1 MPLRKTIR
9 NIAPS
14 KWGGCPALSIFH
26 LMNGTRILVI
36 DDEPDLREILQFNLE
51 QAGYLVD
58 TADSAEAAMQV
69 LTPQHALLL
78 LDVMMGGMSGFQFA
92 EVLRKQQN
100 DVPIIFLTAKD
111 TAADLLKGFQ
121 TGADDYIA
129 KPFSLQEV
137 LARVKAVLRR
147 HERTTATAGDTAAEA
162 SQTIHSGGVM
172 ADLLRKVVLVNG
184 EEVRLSPKELGI
196 LCLLLRHPG
205 RVFSREEILA
215 QVWRG
220 ESYVLDRTVDVHIA
234 RIRRK
239 LGTEGTRLTN
249 RQGYG
254 YCLEA

>member
-1 MPLRKTIR
+1 
-9 NIAPS
+9 
-14 KWGGCPALSIFH
+14 
-26 LMNGTRILVI
+26 MNESRILVVE
-36 DDEPDLREILQFNLE
+36 DEPDLREILQFNLE
-51 QAGYLVD
+51 QAGYQVD
-58 TADSAEAAMQV
+58 TAESAEAALQV

-78 LDVMMGGMSGFQFA
+78 LDVMMGGMSGFELA
-92 EVLRKQQN
+92 ELLRRQHN
-100 DVPIIFLTAKD
+100 DVRIIFLTAKD
-111 TAADLLKGFQ
+111 TETDLLKGFA

-129 KPFSLQEV
+129 KPFSLHEV

-147 HERTTATAGDTAAEA
+147 HERKATPNETTMEPV
-162 SQTIHSGGVM
+162 QTIHSGGIL

-239 LGTEGTRLTN
+239 LGNEGMRLTN

>member
-1 MPLRKTIR
+1 
-9 NIAPS
+9 
-14 KWGGCPALSIFH
+14 
-26 LMNGTRILVI
+26 MNESRILVV

-51 QAGYLVD
+51 QAGYQVD
-58 TADSAEAAMQV
+58 TAESAEAALQV

-78 LDVMMGGMSGFQFA
+78 LDVMMGGMSGFQLA
-92 EVLRKQQN
+92 ELLRRQHN
-100 DVPIIFLTAKD
+100 DIPIIFLTAKD
-111 TAADLLKGFQ
+111 TETDLLRGFQ

-129 KPFSLQEV
+129 KPFSLHEV
-137 LARVKAVLRR
+137 LARVKAVLHRQ
-147 HERTTATAGDTAAEA
+147 ERIPVPEKQEAEPA
-162 SQTIHSGGVM
+162 QTILSGGIM
-172 ADLLRKVVLVNG
+172 ADLLRKVVLVIG

-239 LGTEGTRLTN
+239 LGNEGMRLTN

>member
-1 MPLRKTIR
+1 
-9 NIAPS
+9 
-14 KWGGCPALSIFH
+14 
-26 LMNGTRILVI
+26 
-36 DDEPDLREILQFNLE
+36 
-51 QAGYLVD
+51 
-58 TADSAEAAMQV
+58 
-69 LTPQHALLL
+69 
-78 LDVMMGGMSGFQFA
+78 MMGGMSGFKMA
-92 EVLRKQQN
+92 ELLRQQHN

-111 TAADLLKGFQ
+111 TEADLLKGFA

-147 HERTTATAGDTAAEA
+147 HEQTAATAGESAAA
-162 SQTIHSGGVM
+162 AQTIHSGGVM

-239 LGTEGTRLTN
+239 LGNEGLRLTN

-254 YCLEA
+254 YCLEG